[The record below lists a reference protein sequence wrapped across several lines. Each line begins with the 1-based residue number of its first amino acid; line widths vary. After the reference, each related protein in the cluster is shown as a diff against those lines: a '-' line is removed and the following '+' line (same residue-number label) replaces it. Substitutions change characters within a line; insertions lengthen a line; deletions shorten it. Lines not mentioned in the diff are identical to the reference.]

1 MDPTLEFLFLV
12 AVLLAVALLLRR
24 QGTGKEKSP
33 TKVRASAPQ
42 PPPAEAP
49 AKLNADADT
58 DTWALLVAPLNAILQ
73 QCERARGQRKLD
85 PRLEEIERN
94 AAHMRDLLAR
104 VPGADRR
111 IEEELEQ
118 VDPEAA
124 LRAAVDSYSGLA
136 LDREMKVQVFS
147 EPVPRVRTNPRL
159 LQRAL
164 RHLVRTALTSAEPR
178 RGHVT
183 ATVGL
188 LPEGKNP
195 THVALAVTDDGP
207 GLEPS
212 RLVRILD
219 PLVEEEA
226 EPNAEELAY
235 SVASALARSMGAQ
248 FTMTSA
254 AGSGTR
260 AAIKIRLD
268 RAALRQLREMRAP
281 AEV

>member
-12 AVLLAVALLLRR
+12 AVLLAVGLLLRR
-24 QGTGKEKSP
+24 VDPPEKGP
-33 TKVRASAPQ
+33 AP
-42 PPPAEAP
+42 EAP
-49 AKLNADADT
+49 SAEKPGTLGADADT
-58 DTWALLVAPLNAILQ
+58 DTWALLVAPLNAILR

-85 PRLEEIERN
+85 ARLEEIERN

-111 IEEELEQ
+111 IEEELEE

-124 LRAAVDSYSGLA
+124 LRAAVDSYSGLS
-136 LDREMKVQVFS
+136 LDREVKVQLFC
-147 EPVPRVRTNPRL
+147 EPVPRVVTNARL
-159 LQRAL
+159 LGRAL

-188 LPEGKNP
+188 LPEGRDP
-195 THVALAVTDDGP
+195 THVAMAVTDDGP
-207 GLEPS
+207 GLEPA

-219 PLVEEEA
+219 PLVEEETQ
-226 EPNAEELAY
+226 PNAEELAY
-235 SVASALARSMGAQ
+235 SVASALARAMGAQ

-268 RAALRQLREMRAP
+268 RAALRQLREMREA